1 MSVFHVY
8 GPNITLVMA
17 ITLEIVVLLVICLAK
32 SQNLLHFNNQDQRSG
47 DGSSYCLA
55 IVYYYSIM
63 SVFDV
68 YGPIITIVTVITFGN
83 CCLVVTFVRQHH
95 STNCTSITK
104 TNNRFGGG
112 LYYLANV
119 YY

>member
-83 CCLVVTFVRQHH
+83 CCLVVTFVQQLL
-95 STNCTSITK
+95 S
-104 TNNRFGGG
+104 
-112 LYYLANV
+112 
-119 YY
+119 

>member
-68 YGPIITIVTVITFGN
+68 YGPIYHYSYGHYIWELLSCSDICPTTLILVHQMAITRLILGHKAQ
-83 CCLVVTFVRQHH
+83 CWW
-95 STNCTSITK
+95 
-104 TNNRFGGG
+104 
-112 LYYLANV
+112 YYLG
-119 YY
+119 